1 MFQLI
6 SSLAHSMCIH
16 SSHSSFTCIDTP
28 SPIHHSLYVSSCLNL
43 PFQQILRLG
52 LAKYHVCNLDWIL
65 KIVVRVLVSSG
76 QSQKTCIPPALH
88 YIPPR
93 SAHEDVIN
101 EAQMRVLFHS
111 ICYRQSLSTG
121 TLCRDVLRQHSQNYS
136 CFIILSYIKEA
147 RQNYGFIQCYVLF

>member
-65 KIVVRVLVSSG
+65 KIVVRAKS
-76 QSQKTCIPPALH
+76 K
-88 YIPPR
+88 
-93 SAHEDVIN
+93 D
-101 EAQMRVLFHS
+101 RVLFHS